1 MDHKAAI
8 EYATDKFNTFRA
20 EKDIPGIAFGLI
32 HDGNLIYASGL
43 GEQVL
48 GSHKAPTADS
58 VFRIASM
65 TKSFTATAILKLRD
79 QGLLQLDAPIT
90 TYLPW
95 SATIGLPDSSA
106 PITVRDLL
114 TMGAGLPTD
123 DPWGDRQENLP
134 LSEFDEM
141 VAEGL
146 TFNRNSNTAFE
157 YSNLSYALLG
167 RIISEVT
174 GEEYEKYVAR
184 EILEPLRMS
193 SSTFFTDE
201 ISDENRA
208 IGYASFGSGLT
219 VEPTTNHGAFTPMG
233 GLHST
238 VNDLAKWIETYQNGR
253 EEAQTPRRFAQSWLA
268 DAFDDC
274 SQRIVSSSYGFGL
287 FIDDDANLGRFV
299 HHSGGYPG
307 FGSHMRWHQQSGWA
321 IIALG
326 NVTYAPVRVVCTDI
340 LNYLV
345 HEQIKTAR
353 PKPELNPATEVAIEV
368 VNSLLNEWDDSLAN
382 EWFTENMD
390 LDQPREERKAEFQK
404 ISTLKNNWAVVEG
417 SIKAPTKSYA
427 IWKVSSGSEMIE
439 IKLLM
444 SPEKNP
450 RIQKL
455 ALEQSAK

>member
-1 MDHKAAI
+1 MDQGAAI
-8 EYATDKFNTFRA
+8 EYATDKFNSFRT
-20 EKDIPGIAFGLI
+20 EKEIPGLAFGLI
-32 HDGNLIYASGL
+32 HNGTLVYASGL
-43 GEQVL
+43 GERVL

-65 TKSFTATAILKLRD
+65 TKSFTATAALKLRD
-79 QGLLQLDAPIT
+79 KGLLKLDAPIT

-95 SATIGLPDSSA
+95 SGTIGLPASSS

-123 DPWGDRQENLP
+123 DPWGDRQESLP
-134 LSEFDEM
+134 LSDFDAM
-141 VAEGL
+141 VKGGL
-146 TFNRNSNTAFE
+146 TFNRNANTAFE

-174 GEEYEKYVAR
+174 GEEYEAYVAR
-184 EILEPLRMS
+184 EILEFHGMS
-193 SSTFFTDE
+193 SSTFFTDA

-208 IGYASFGSGLT
+208 AGYAKFDSGLT
-219 VEPTTNHGAFTPMG
+219 EEPVTKHGAFTPMG

-238 VNDLAKWIETYQNGR
+238 VNDLAKWVATYQSGR
-253 EEAQTPRRFAQSWLA
+253 DEEQTPYRFAQSWLA
-268 DAFDDC
+268 SAFEDC
-274 SQRIVSSSYGFGL
+274 PERIISSSYGYGL
-287 FIDDDANLGRFV
+287 FIDDDASLGRFV

-307 FGSHMRWHQQSGWA
+307 FGSHMRWHQKSGWA

-345 HEQIKTAR
+345 HEHLKSAK
-353 PKPELNPATEVAIEV
+353 PKPELNPATKEAIKIV
-368 VNSLLNEWDDSLAN
+368 ISLLNQWDDAMAN
-382 EWFTENMD
+382 RWFTENMD
-390 LDQPREERKAEFQK
+390 LDQPREERKAEIQK
-404 ISTLKNNWAVVEG
+404 IAGMKNDWAIVEG

-427 IWKVSSGSEMIE
+427 IWKVSSGGELIE

-455 ALEQSAK
+455 ALDQSA